1 MGSASAILG
10 PAVVT
15 WAPALAPPLF
25 PLPPGAPEAA
35 MLGSVEAAILEPA
48 RVGVPEAAML
58 EPAVAAILEPARVGV
73 PEAAM
78 LDPAVAAILEPVVAA
93 ILEPVVAAILEAT
106 GAAILLL
113 LPPPWGRAVGPGLW
127 GRSSRRG
134 KSGAK
139 KVLLR
144 RSRLQKS
151 P

>member
-15 WAPALAPPLF
+15 WAAALAPLLF
-25 PLPPGAPEAA
+25 PLAPLAPEAA

-58 EPAVAAILEPARVGV
+58 DPAVAAILEPAVAAILEPA
-73 PEAAM
+73 
-78 LDPAVAAILEPVVAA
+78 
-93 ILEPVVAAILEAT
+93 VAAILEAT